1 MAKKYLDSEGLKT
14 YTKEIKTYI
23 EGKVNGIDTSLYKVV
38 SALPTQI
45 SQIEAN
51 KIYLLASTKQGAQN
65 RYSEYVYTGS
75 LSSGASYNTTNWEK
89 LGEYDGN
96 MEKEVLPFDAMA
108 TASITVQAGSV
119 SASNISKIVY
129 STSNN
134 TFVCLAKDDNKYY
147 GGWEDTSNRPLRA
160 WYGDTA
166 ANSLKGVV
174 PVKGKVYTCGNAAY
188 VYNGTTLMQLG
199 KEYSNATPTAA
210 GLMSAAD
217 KKALDLVKSDMA
229 TMKSNMTDVSAK
241 VDQVSEAME
250 ATQAEI
256 EDINDTLGS
265 GSLYDVAY
273 FDEFIVTTPTVSNS
287 SAASPDAICYSSGL
301 KTFVA
306 RKGSTYYSN
315 WSGADRFGKGEINGK
330 TPKKDTAYIK
340 QGELWKWNGTALQ
353 SMLATDPETISTSE
367 ISAMFK

>member
-23 EGKVNGIDTSLYKVV
+23 EGKINGIDTSLYKVV

-75 LSSGASYNTTNWEK
+75 LGSGASYNTTNWEK

-96 MEKEVLPFDAMA
+96 VEKEVLPFDAMA
-108 TASITVQAGSV
+108 TASITVQTGSV
-119 SASNISKIVY
+119 AANNISKIVY

-174 PVKGKVYTCGNAAY
+174 PTKGKVYTCGNAAY

-199 KEYSNATPTAA
+199 KEYSNATQSAA

-217 KKALDLVKSDMA
+217 KKALDTAVSNIA
-229 TMKSNMTDVSAK
+229 TVTSSLSTA
-241 VDQVSEAME
+241 
-250 ATQAEI
+250 QADI
-256 EDINDTLGS
+256 EEINDTLES
-265 GSLYDVAY
+265 GSFYDVAY
-273 FDEFIVTTPTVSNS
+273 FDEFIATTPTVSNS
-287 SAASPDAICYSSGL
+287 SAASPDAICYSAGL

-306 RKGSTYYSN
+306 KKGSTYYSN
-315 WSGADRFGKGEINGK
+315 WSGADRFGTGGNNGK
-330 TPKKDTAYIK
+330 TPKKDMAYIK